1 MVSAYNFKSE
11 DEGKFSSL
19 ANAFLPSHSIVP
31 LEDEGKGF
39 SEILIAQGDFVK
51 EGQTIAKSKNIYV
64 HSPVS
69 GVVEEISDGLFS
81 NGEKK
86 LCAKIALKGRLVFT
100 GRKLQ
105 EMDWTNYNAETL
117 AYRLKETGVLNT
129 FDKKDSLY
137 KQIRNI
143 KKKENLV
150 LFVRLFDEDPGV
162 LVERFVSEHF
172 TDKVFSG
179 ARILAR
185 AINANSIVFAAG
197 KDEKINLK
205 DRFQTAEDGTRFF
218 QVELDTKKYPCGTEH
233 SLVSAVKKTFADD
246 DVLRKSGKNDFF
258 IDSVT
263 ALHIYEAV
271 ALGKPEINSILQVAG
286 NCLMSAAIINVK
298 IGTTLDDLVKMCGG
312 LKRNLSKIVINGFV
326 KGISVGNLKIPV
338 TKSMKSVEFV
348 SADKIKKQY
357 SELCVRCGACKK
369 VCPAE
374 LWPGNLY
381 RIMHLS
387 SRKNGLL
394 ASDSIAGTSAL
405 CMECGL
411 CNSVCPSR
419 LPLMQ
424 AISLL
429 KEKIDERQ

>member
-11 DEGKFSSL
+11 DEGKISSL

-31 LEDEGKGF
+31 LEDDEKGF
-39 SEILIAQGDFVK
+39 SEILIKQGDFVK

-69 GVVEEISDGLFS
+69 GVVEEIADGLFS

-86 LCAKIALKGRLVFT
+86 LCAKIALKGELVFT
-100 GRKLQ
+100 GRKLK
-105 EMDWTNYNAETL
+105 ETDWTNYNDETL
-117 AYRLKETGVLNT
+117 VYRLKEMGILNT

-137 KQIRNI
+137 KQIKNI
-143 KKKENLV
+143 KKRDGLV

-179 ARILAR
+179 ARILAKTLK
-185 AINANSIVFAAG
+185 ANSIVFAVE
-197 KDEKINLK
+197 KDSKINLQEK
-205 DRFQTAEDGTRFF
+205 FQTVKDEARFF

-233 SLVSAVKKTFADD
+233 NIVSAVKKTFTDD
-246 DVLRKSGKNDFF
+246 DILKKTGKNDFF

-263 ALHIYEAV
+263 ALHIFEAIV
-271 ALGKPEINSILQVAG
+271 LEKPEINSILQVNG

-312 LKRNLSKIVINGFV
+312 FKRNLSRIVINGFV
-326 KGISVGNLKIPV
+326 MGSSVSNLKIPV

-357 SELCVRCGACKK
+357 SELCVRCGECKK

-387 SRKNGLL
+387 NRRNELL
-394 ASDSIAGTSAL
+394 SSDSIAKTSLL

-429 KEKIDERQ
+429 KEKIDEKQ